1 MFSKMSVAP
10 VSSLLWDKSNSTKK
24 EELEMMGTGVQENGA
39 SMAAVLSSCLT
50 FELFSA
56 LQKDKDAF
64 VQERM
69 KFS

>member
-24 EELEMMGTGVQENGA
+24 EELEMMRTGVQENGA
-39 SMAAVLSSCLT
+39 SMATILSSCLT

-64 VQERM
+64 GQERM